1 MALMASNVVHQA
13 LWVDMARIAVKLN
26 QQEGD
31 MVLCEGDGA
40 SKCLCHEVCYEDN
53 NIAAHVLRRIALL
66 CVFHL
71 TG

>member
-1 MALMASNVVHQA
+1 
-13 LWVDMARIAVKLN
+13 MARIAVKLN